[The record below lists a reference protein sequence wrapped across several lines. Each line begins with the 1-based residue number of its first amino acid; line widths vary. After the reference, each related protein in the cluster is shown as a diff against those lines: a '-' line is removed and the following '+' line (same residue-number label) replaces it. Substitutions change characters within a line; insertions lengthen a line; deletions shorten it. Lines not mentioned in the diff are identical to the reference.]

1 MKIIFKTVTL
11 NKYAAPVE
19 INSKGEG
26 ISVIIDG
33 KVSDLSKYART
44 GINEFTKEAATKS
57 PNELLPFFMASMQK
71 AGSQGI
77 SFDDSETDLILN
89 VLKAKMSS
97 KDIKKIET
105 IRNLSKIISAK
116 ANK

>member
-1 MKIIFKTVTL
+1 
-11 NKYAAPVE
+11 
-19 INSKGEG
+19 
-26 ISVIIDG
+26 
-33 KVSDLSKYART
+33 
-44 GINEFTKEAATKS
+44 
-57 PNELLPFFMASMQK
+57 MASMQK

-77 SFDDSETDLILN
+77 SFDNSETDLILN

>member
-1 MKIIFKTVTL
+1 MNEAWSKNGAL
-11 NKYAAPVE
+11 NNIDPV
-19 INSKGEG
+19 KL
-26 ISVIIDG
+26 
-33 KVSDLSKYART
+33 KLL
-44 GINEFTKEAATKS
+44 NEFTKEAATKS